1 MQSTMKI
8 EKNNQVI
15 KISGLVPG
23 MEISGISRDFNDFKF
38 QLKDTV
44 RVELDLAGLPASDPG
59 IAVLLKSIETLS
71 AEKKFSVGLLNLS
84 DELQAMLKKSGI
96 GKDGSY
102 TDIGA
107 KSKGPVSIFITLGSA
122 AYKFCSDIKSIVG
135 FSGSIMIV
143 IFKMIKN
150 PRKIPLQETLYYID
164 KTGVDAVPIVSLICF
179 LMGMILGFQG
189 ITQMKRF
196 GIDIYVADLVGLGIV
211 RELGPLM
218 VAMICTGRAGSA
230 FAAEIGTMKVSEEID
245 ALTTMGI
252 KPERVLVMP
261 KIMALLIAMPLLT
274 IIGDIIGIIGGT
286 VVSILAS
293 DITFSAFYGRTLQ
306 AIEPAN
312 VFESLLK
319 SIIFAVLIASVG
331 CLRGMEAQN
340 DAKGVGR
347 ATTSSVVSGI
357 FLIVIAD
364 ALVTFI
370 YPLLVF
376 YITGMQY

>member
-1 MQSTMKI
+1 MIKI
-8 EKNNQVI
+8 EKNNQII
-15 KISGLVPG
+15 KVSGLNSG
-23 MEISGISRDFNDFKF
+23 MEISGINRVFNDLRSS
-38 QLKDTV
+38 LKDTV
-44 RVELDLAGLPASDPG
+44 RVEFDLDGMSASDPG
-59 IAVLLKSIETLS
+59 VAVLLKSVVTLS
-71 AEKKFSVGLLNLS
+71 AEKNFSVGLLNLN
-84 DELQAMLKKSGI
+84 DELQAVLEKSGI

-107 KSKGPVSIFITLGSA
+107 KSKGPVSIFLTLGAA

-135 FSGSIMIV
+135 FSGSILIAV
-143 IFKMIKN
+143 FKMIKN

-230 FAAEIGTMKVSEEID
+230 FAAEIGTWKVSEEID

-252 KPERVLVMP
+252 KPERILVVP
-261 KIMALLIAMPLLT
+261 KIMALFIAMPLLT
-274 IIGDIIGIIGGT
+274 IIGDIIGILGGT
-286 VVSILAS
+286 LVSIMAS

-312 VFESLLK
+312 IFESLLK
-319 SIIFAVLIASVG
+319 SVIFAVLIASVG

-376 YITGMQY
+376 YITGIPY

>member
-1 MQSTMKI
+1 MNI
-8 EKNNQVI
+8 ETNNQLI
-15 KISGLVPG
+15 KVTGLTSG
-23 MEISGISRDFNDFKF
+23 MELREINQIFNDLKS
-38 QLKDTV
+38 QLKESM
-44 RVELDLAGLPASDPG
+44 RVEFDLAGVPSSDPG
-59 IAVLLKSIETLS
+59 IIILLKSTVTLS
-71 AEKKFSVGLLNLS
+71 MENKFSIGFLNLGG
-84 DELQAMLKKSGI
+84 DLQTLLDKSGI
-96 GKDGSY
+96 GKDGSF
-102 TDIGA
+102 TDINA
-107 KSKGPVSIFITLGSA
+107 KSKGPASIFLTLGAA
-122 AYKFCSDIKSIVG
+122 AYKFFDDIKSIIG
-135 FSGSIMIV
+135 FSGSVLIV
-143 IFKMIKN
+143 IGKIIRN
-150 PRKIPLQETLYYID
+150 PRKIPVQETLYYLD

-252 KPERVLVMP
+252 KPERILVVP
-261 KIMALLIAMPLLT
+261 KIMALIVAMPLLT
-274 IIGDIIGIIGGT
+274 IIGDIVGIIGGT
-286 VVSILAS
+286 VVSLLAS
-293 DITFSAFYGRTLQ
+293 DISFSAFCNRTLQ
-306 AIEPAN
+306 AIVPAN

-319 SIIFAVLIASVG
+319 SIVFAVLIASIG

-357 FLIVIAD
+357 FMIVIAD
-364 ALVTFI
+364 ALVTFT
-370 YPLLVF
+370 YPMLVL
-376 YITGMQY
+376 YITGMPY

>member
-1 MQSTMKI
+1 MIKI
-8 EKNNQVI
+8 EKNNQNI
-15 KISGLVPG
+15 QISGLVPG
-23 MEISGISRDFNDFKF
+23 MEISAINGVFNDLRSR
-38 QLKDTV
+38 LKDTE
-44 RVELDLAGLPASDPG
+44 RVEFDLDGMSASDPG
-59 IAVLLKSIETLS
+59 IAVLLKSVVTLS
-71 AEKKFSVGLLNLS
+71 VEKKFSVGLLNLN
-84 DELQAMLKKSGI
+84 DELQAVLEKSGI

-107 KSKGPVSIFITLGSA
+107 KSKGPVSIFLTLGAA
-122 AYKFCSDIKSIVG
+122 AYKFCDDIKSIVG
-135 FSGSIMIV
+135 FSGSILIAV
-143 IFKMIKN
+143 FKMIKN

-252 KPERVLVMP
+252 KPERILVVP
-261 KIMALLIAMPLLT
+261 KIMALFIAMPLLT
-274 IIGDIIGIIGGT
+274 IIGDIIGILGGT
-286 VVSILAS
+286 LVSIMAS

-312 VFESLLK
+312 IFESLLK
-319 SIIFAVLIASVG
+319 SVIFAVLIASVG

-376 YITGMQY
+376 YITGIPY

>member
-1 MQSTMKI
+1 MIKI
-8 EKNNQVI
+8 EKNNQNI

-23 MEISGISRDFNDFKF
+23 MEIGAINGVFNDLRSR
-38 QLKDTV
+38 LKDTA
-44 RVELDLAGLPASDPG
+44 RVEFDLDGMPASDPG
-59 IAVLLKSIETLS
+59 VAVLLKSVVTLS

-84 DELQAMLKKSGI
+84 DELQEVLEKSGI
-96 GKDGSY
+96 GKDGTY

-107 KSKGPVSIFITLGSA
+107 KSKGPVSIFLTLGAA
-122 AYKFCSDIKSIVG
+122 AYKFFDDIKSIVG
-135 FSGSIMIV
+135 FSGSILIAV
-143 IFKMIKN
+143 FKMIKN
-150 PRKIPLQETLYYID
+150 PRKIPVQETLYYID

-252 KPERVLVMP
+252 KPERILVIP
-261 KIMALLIAMPLLT
+261 KIMALFIAMPLLT
-274 IIGDIIGIIGGT
+274 IIGDIIGILGGT
-286 VVSILAS
+286 LVSILAS

-306 AIEPAN
+306 AIAPAN

-319 SIIFAVLIASVG
+319 SVIFAVLIASVG

-376 YITGMQY
+376 YITGIPY

>member
-1 MQSTMKI
+1 MKI
-8 EKNNQVI
+8 EKNNQII
-15 KISGLVPG
+15 KISGLIPG
-23 MEISGISRDFNDFKF
+23 MEISGINRIFSDFKS
-38 QLKDTV
+38 QLKGAA
-44 RVELDLAGLPASDPG
+44 RVELDLGGLPASDPG
-59 IAVLLKSIETLS
+59 IIVLLKSIVALS
-71 AEKKFSVGLLNLS
+71 SEKGFPVGLLNSS
-84 DELQAMLKKSGI
+84 DELQAALEKTGI

-102 TDIGA
+102 ADIGV
-107 KSKGPVSIFITLGSA
+107 KSKDTASIFVTLGAA
-122 AYKFCSDIKSIVG
+122 AYKFCGDIKSIIG

-143 IFKMIKN
+143 IYKMIKN
-150 PRKIPLQETLYYID
+150 PRKIPVQETLYYID
-164 KTGVDAVPIVSLICF
+164 KTGVDAVPIVALICF

-252 KPERVLVMP
+252 KPERILVMP

-274 IIGDIIGIIGGT
+274 IIGDIIGVIGGI
-286 VVSILAS
+286 VVALLAS
-293 DITFSAFYGRTLQ
+293 DITFSAFYGRTMQ
-306 AIEPAN
+306 AIAPAN
-312 VFESLLK
+312 LFESLLK
-319 SIIFAVLIASVG
+319 SIIFAALIASVG

-370 YPLLVF
+370 YPLLIF
-376 YITGMQY
+376 YITGMPY

>member
-1 MQSTMKI
+1 MNI
-8 EKNNQVI
+8 ETNNQLI
-15 KISGLVPG
+15 KVTGLTSG
-23 MEISGISRDFNDFKF
+23 MELREINQIFNGLKF
-38 QLKDTV
+38 QLKESM
-44 RVELDLAGLPASDPG
+44 RVEFDLGGASSSDPG
-59 IAVLLKSIETLS
+59 LIILLKSIVTLS
-71 AEKKFSVGLLNLS
+71 AEKRFSVGFLNLS
-84 DELQAMLKKSGI
+84 DELQALLEKSGI

-102 TDIGA
+102 TDINA
-107 KSKGPVSIFITLGSA
+107 KSKGPASIFLTLGAA
-122 AYKFCSDIKSIVG
+122 AYKFFDDIKSIIG
-135 FSGSIMIV
+135 FSGSVLIV
-143 IFKMIKN
+143 IGKIIRN
-150 PRKIPLQETLYYID
+150 PRKIPVQETLYYLD

-252 KPERVLVMP
+252 KPERILVVP
-261 KIMALLIAMPLLT
+261 KIMALIVAMPLLT
-274 IIGDIIGIIGGT
+274 IIGDIVGIIGGT
-286 VVSILAS
+286 VVSLLAS
-293 DITFSAFYGRTLQ
+293 DISFSAFCNRTLQ
-306 AIEPAN
+306 AIVPAN

-319 SIIFAVLIASVG
+319 SIVFAVLIASIG

-357 FLIVIAD
+357 FMIVIAD
-364 ALVTFI
+364 ALVTFT
-370 YPLLVF
+370 YPMLVL
-376 YITGMQY
+376 YITGMPY

>member
-1 MQSTMKI
+1 MNI
-8 EKNNQVI
+8 ETDKQLI
-15 KISGLVPG
+15 KVTGLSSG
-23 MEISGISRDFNDFKF
+23 MELREINQIFNNLKSR
-38 QLKDTV
+38 LKDSM
-44 RVELDLAGLPASDPG
+44 RVEFDLDGLPASDPG
-59 IAVLLKSIETLS
+59 IIILLKSIVTLS
-71 AEKKFSVGLLNLS
+71 VENQFSVSFLNLNK
-84 DELQAMLKKSGI
+84 DLQALLEKSGI

-102 TDIGA
+102 IDINA
-107 KSKGPVSIFITLGSA
+107 KNKGPVSIFITLGNA
-122 AYKFCSDIKSIVG
+122 AYKFCSDIKNIIG
-135 FSGSIMIV
+135 FSGSVLIV
-143 IFKMIKN
+143 IFKIIKN

-252 KPERVLVMP
+252 KPERILVIP
-261 KIMALLIAMPLLT
+261 KITALIIAMPLLT
-274 IIGDIIGIIGGT
+274 IIGDIVGIIGGT
-286 VVSILAS
+286 VVSLLAS
-293 DITFSAFYGRTLQ
+293 DITFSAFSNRTLQ
-306 AIEPAN
+306 AIVPAN

-319 SIIFAVLIASVG
+319 SIVFAVLIASVG

-364 ALVTFI
+364 ALVTFT
-370 YPLLVF
+370 YPLLVL
-376 YITGMQY
+376 YITGIPY

>member
-1 MQSTMKI
+1 MIKF
-8 EKNNQVI
+8 EKNNQII
-15 KISGLVPG
+15 KITGLIPG
-23 MEISGISRDFNDFKF
+23 MEVSGISRIFNDLKTR
-38 QLKDTV
+38 LKDTE
-44 RVELDLAGLPASDPG
+44 RVEFDLNGIPAADPG
-59 IAVLLKSIETLS
+59 IVVLLKSVITLS
-71 AEKKFSVGLLNLS
+71 TEKNFSVGLLNLS
-84 DELQAMLKKSGI
+84 GELQAVLAKSGI
-96 GKDGSY
+96 SQDGSY
-102 TDIGA
+102 TDISA
-107 KSKGPVSIFITLGSA
+107 KSKGPASIFLTLGAA
-122 AYKFCSDIKSIVG
+122 AYKFGSDTKSIVG
-135 FSGSIMIV
+135 FSGSILIA
-143 IFKMIKN
+143 IYKMIRN
-150 PRKIPLQETLYYID
+150 PRKIPVQETLYYID

-189 ITQMKRF
+189 ISQMKRF

-245 ALTTMGI
+245 ALITMGI
-252 KPERVLVMP
+252 KPERILVIP
-261 KIMALLIAMPLLT
+261 KILALFIAMPLLT
-274 IIGDIIGIIGGT
+274 IIGDIIGILGGT
-286 VVSILAS
+286 LVSILAS
-293 DITFSAFYGRTLQ
+293 DITFAAFYGRTLQ

-312 VFESLLK
+312 IFESLLK

>member
-1 MQSTMKI
+1 MNI
-8 EKNNQVI
+8 ETDKQLI
-15 KISGLVPG
+15 KVTGLSSG
-23 MEISGISRDFNDFKF
+23 MELREINQIFNNLKSR
-38 QLKDTV
+38 LKDSM
-44 RVELDLAGLPASDPG
+44 RVEFDLDGLPASDPG
-59 IAVLLKSIETLS
+59 IIILLKSIVTLS
-71 AEKKFSVGLLNLS
+71 VENRFSVSFLNLNK
-84 DELQAMLKKSGI
+84 DLQALLEKSGI

-102 TDIGA
+102 IDINA
-107 KSKGPVSIFITLGSA
+107 KNKDPVSIFITLGNA
-122 AYKFCSDIKSIVG
+122 AYKFCSDIKNIIG
-135 FSGSIMIV
+135 FSGSVLIV
-143 IFKMIKN
+143 IFKIIKN

-252 KPERVLVMP
+252 KPERILVIP
-261 KIMALLIAMPLLT
+261 KITALIIAMPLLT
-274 IIGDIIGIIGGT
+274 IIGDIVGIIGGT
-286 VVSILAS
+286 VVSLLAS
-293 DITFSAFYGRTLQ
+293 DITFSAFSNRTLQ
-306 AIEPAN
+306 AIVPAN

-319 SIIFAVLIASVG
+319 SIVFAVLIASVG
-331 CLRGMEAQN
+331 CLRGMEAPN
-340 DAKGVGR
+340 DAQGVGR

-364 ALVTFI
+364 ALVTFT
-370 YPLLVF
+370 YPLLVL
-376 YITGMQY
+376 YIMGIPY

>member
-1 MQSTMKI
+1 MIKI
-8 EKNNQVI
+8 EKNNQNI

-23 MEISGISRDFNDFKF
+23 MEISAISRVFDDLRDR
-38 QLKDTV
+38 LKDTE
-44 RVELDLAGLPASDPG
+44 RVEFDLDGMPASDPG
-59 IAVLLKSIETLS
+59 IAVLLKSVVTLS
-71 AEKKFSVGLLNLS
+71 AEKIFSVGLLNLN
-84 DELQAMLKKSGI
+84 DELQAVLEKSGI

-107 KSKGPVSIFITLGSA
+107 KSKGPVSIFLTLGAA

-135 FSGSIMIV
+135 FSGSILIAV
-143 IFKMIKN
+143 FKMIKN

-252 KPERVLVMP
+252 KPERILVIP
-261 KIMALLIAMPLLT
+261 KIMALFISMPLLT
-274 IIGDIIGIIGGT
+274 IIGDIIGILGGT
-286 VVSILAS
+286 LVSIMAS
-293 DITFSAFYGRTLQ
+293 DISFSAFYGRTLQ

-312 VFESLLK
+312 IFESLLK
-319 SIIFAVLIASVG
+319 SVIFAVLIASVG

-376 YITGMQY
+376 YITGIPY

>member
-1 MQSTMKI
+1 MIKI
-8 EKNNQVI
+8 EKNNQII
-15 KISGLVPG
+15 KVSGLNSG
-23 MEISGISRDFNDFKF
+23 MEISGINRVFNDLRSS
-38 QLKDTV
+38 LKDTV
-44 RVELDLAGLPASDPG
+44 RVEFDLDGMSASDPG
-59 IAVLLKSIETLS
+59 VAVLLKSVVTLS
-71 AEKKFSVGLLNLS
+71 AEKNFSVGLLNLN
-84 DELQAMLKKSGI
+84 DELQAVLEKSGI

-107 KSKGPVSIFITLGSA
+107 KSKGPVSIFLTLGAA
-122 AYKFCSDIKSIVG
+122 AYKFCSDIKSIVE
-135 FSGSIMIV
+135 FSGSILIAV
-143 IFKMIKN
+143 FKMIKN

-252 KPERVLVMP
+252 KPERILVVP
-261 KIMALLIAMPLLT
+261 KIMALFIAMPLLT
-274 IIGDIIGIIGGT
+274 IIGDIIGILGGT
-286 VVSILAS
+286 LVSIMAS

-312 VFESLLK
+312 IFESLLK
-319 SIIFAVLIASVG
+319 SVIFAVLIASVG

-376 YITGMQY
+376 YITGIPY

>member
-1 MQSTMKI
+1 MAMNI
-8 EKNNQVI
+8 ETNNKLI
-15 KISGLVPG
+15 KVTGMASG
-23 MEISGISRDFNDFKF
+23 MELPEINQIFNDLKS
-38 QLKDTV
+38 QLKDSMCI
-44 RVELDLAGLPASDPG
+44 EFDLDGLATADPG
-59 IAVLLKSIETLS
+59 LIILLKSIVTLS
-71 AEKKFSVGLLNLS
+71 VKNGFSVSFLKMNEDLQVLL
-84 DELQAMLKKSGI
+84 EKSGI
-96 GKDGSY
+96 GRDGSY
-102 TDIGA
+102 TDINA
-107 KSKGPVSIFITLGSA
+107 KSKGPVSIFLTLGNA
-122 AYKFCSDIKSIVG
+122 AYKFFSDIKNIIG
-135 FSGSIMIV
+135 FSGSVMIV
-143 IFKMIKN
+143 IFKIIKN
-150 PRKIPLQETLYYID
+150 PRKIPIQETLYYID

-252 KPERVLVMP
+252 KPERILVIP
-261 KIMALLIAMPLLT
+261 KITALIIAMPLLT
-274 IIGDIIGIIGGT
+274 IIGDIVGIIGGT
-286 VVSILAS
+286 VVSLLAS
-293 DITFSAFYGRTLQ
+293 DITFSVFCNRTLQ
-306 AIEPAN
+306 AIVPAN

-319 SIIFAVLIASVG
+319 SIVFAVLIASVG

-364 ALVTFI
+364 ALITFT
-370 YPLLVF
+370 YPLLVLH
-376 YITGMQY
+376 ITGMPY

>member
-1 MQSTMKI
+1 MIKI
-8 EKNNQVI
+8 EKNNQII
-15 KISGLVPG
+15 KVSGLNSG
-23 MEISGISRDFNDFKF
+23 MEISGINRVFNDLRSS
-38 QLKDTV
+38 LKDTV
-44 RVELDLAGLPASDPG
+44 RVEFDLDGMSASDPG
-59 IAVLLKSIETLS
+59 VAVLLKSVVTLS
-71 AEKKFSVGLLNLS
+71 AEKNFSVGLLNLN
-84 DELQAMLKKSGI
+84 DELQAVLEKSGI

-107 KSKGPVSIFITLGSA
+107 KSKGPVSIFLTLGAA

-135 FSGSIMIV
+135 FSGSILIAV
-143 IFKMIKN
+143 FKMIKN

-196 GIDIYVADLVGLGIV
+196 GIDIYGADLVGLGIV

-252 KPERVLVMP
+252 KPERILVVP
-261 KIMALLIAMPLLT
+261 KIMALFIAMPLLT
-274 IIGDIIGIIGGT
+274 IIGDIIGILGGT
-286 VVSILAS
+286 LVSIMAS

-312 VFESLLK
+312 IFESLLK
-319 SIIFAVLIASVG
+319 SVIFAVLIASVG

-376 YITGMQY
+376 YITGIPY

>member
-1 MQSTMKI
+1 MNI
-8 EKNNQVI
+8 ETDKQLI
-15 KISGLVPG
+15 KVTGLSSG
-23 MEISGISRDFNDFKF
+23 MELREINQIFNNLKSR
-38 QLKDTV
+38 LKDSM
-44 RVELDLAGLPASDPG
+44 RVEFDLDGLPASDPG
-59 IAVLLKSIETLS
+59 IIILLKSIVTLS
-71 AEKKFSVGLLNLS
+71 VENRFSVSFLNLNK
-84 DELQAMLKKSGI
+84 DLQALLEKSGI

-102 TDIGA
+102 IDINA
-107 KSKGPVSIFITLGSA
+107 KNKDPVSIFITLGNA
-122 AYKFCSDIKSIVG
+122 AYKFCSDIKNIIG
-135 FSGSIMIV
+135 FSGSVLIV
-143 IFKMIKN
+143 IFKIIKN

-252 KPERVLVMP
+252 KPERILVIP
-261 KIMALLIAMPLLT
+261 KITALIIAMPLLT
-274 IIGDIIGIIGGT
+274 IIGDIVGIIGGT
-286 VVSILAS
+286 VVSLLAS
-293 DITFSAFYGRTLQ
+293 DITFSAFSNRTLQ
-306 AIEPAN
+306 AIVPAN

-319 SIIFAVLIASVG
+319 SIVFAVLIASVG

-364 ALVTFI
+364 ALVTFT
-370 YPLLVF
+370 YPLLVL
-376 YITGMQY
+376 YITGIPY

>member
-1 MQSTMKI
+1 MNI
-8 EKNNQVI
+8 ETDKQLI
-15 KISGLVPG
+15 KVTGLSSG
-23 MEISGISRDFNDFKF
+23 MELREINQIFNNLKSR
-38 QLKDTV
+38 LKDSM
-44 RVELDLAGLPASDPG
+44 RVEFDLDGLPASDPG
-59 IAVLLKSIETLS
+59 IIILLKSIVTLS
-71 AEKKFSVGLLNLS
+71 VENRFSVSFLNLNE
-84 DELQAMLKKSGI
+84 DLQALLEKSGI

-102 TDIGA
+102 IDINA
-107 KSKGPVSIFITLGSA
+107 KNKDPVSIFITLGNA
-122 AYKFCSDIKSIVG
+122 AYKFCSDIKNIIG
-135 FSGSIMIV
+135 FSGSVLIV
-143 IFKMIKN
+143 IFKIIKN

-252 KPERVLVMP
+252 KPERILVIP
-261 KIMALLIAMPLLT
+261 KITALIIAMPLLT
-274 IIGDIIGIIGGT
+274 IIGDIVGIIGGT
-286 VVSILAS
+286 VVSLLAS
-293 DITFSAFYGRTLQ
+293 DITFSAFSNRTLQ
-306 AIEPAN
+306 AIVPAN

-319 SIIFAVLIASVG
+319 SIVFAVLIASVG

-364 ALVTFI
+364 ALVTFT
-370 YPLLVF
+370 YPLLVL
-376 YITGMQY
+376 YITGIPY

>member
-1 MQSTMKI
+1 MIKI
-8 EKNNQVI
+8 EKNNQII
-15 KISGLVPG
+15 KVSGLNSG
-23 MEISGISRDFNDFKF
+23 MEISGINRVFNDLRSS
-38 QLKDTV
+38 LKDTV
-44 RVELDLAGLPASDPG
+44 RVEFDLDGMSASDPG
-59 IAVLLKSIETLS
+59 VAVLLKSVVTLS
-71 AEKKFSVGLLNLS
+71 AEKNFSVGLLNLN
-84 DELQAMLKKSGI
+84 DELQAVLEKSGI

-107 KSKGPVSIFITLGSA
+107 KSKGPVSIFLTLGAA

-135 FSGSIMIV
+135 FSGSILIAV
-143 IFKMIKN
+143 FKMIKN

-252 KPERVLVMP
+252 KPERILVVP
-261 KIMALLIAMPLLT
+261 KIMALFIAMPLLT
-274 IIGDIIGIIGGT
+274 IIGDIIGILGGT
-286 VVSILAS
+286 LVSIMAS

-312 VFESLLK
+312 IFESLLK
-319 SIIFAVLIASVG
+319 SVIFAVLIASVG

-376 YITGMQY
+376 YITGIPY